1 MRTTKVTILA
11 LSALLLCSGATL
23 ATEPPKAKIGE
34 WQAVEQ
40 ACQPS
45 YAKWWQANGRKFQ
58 SEPALFGPLAYGELI
73 WSNGTR
79 AEVLTGFAPDGR
91 YCVLASKFLGRTL
104 GLS

>member
-1 MRTTKVTILA
+1 MRTIKIA
-11 LSALLLCSGATL
+11 LSALLLCASATQ
-23 ATEPPKAKIGE
+23 AAEPAKAKVGE

-58 SEPALFGPLAYGELI
+58 SEPALFGPLAHGELI

-79 AEVLTGFAPDGR
+79 AEVMTGFALDGR
-91 YCVLASKFLGRTL
+91 YCVLASRFLERTL